1 MVLRDII
8 SITREFLSDA
18 SFKNHIQYKPCRIY
32 TSAKKTERVYGE
44 MYSSDWYWNQTENL
58 VREGK
63 RNATVLGMIVATNQT
78 TVLMICGG
86 QKVYPVYV
94 LFGNLDK
101 AWRRKPSKHGM
112 YLLGYLPIELF
123 EDIADNDERQQL
135 KMELVHRAMEKMFQP
150 LREALEEGVEMWC
163 PDGRLR
169 RIFPRIAAYTADW
182 PEQNL
187 QGCTSEGGCPIC
199 KTLNSERGSLDEESD
214 LRDREETLDAIRKY
228 MMDQN
233 ITRLKLLG
241 LKPTWP
247 WWGDIPG
254 LNLSACFTPDL
265 LHQAYQGV
273 FKSHIVRWM
282 KHIIGTHVLD
292 NRLSAMPQAE
302 GLTHFAKGITPVSQW
317 TGRQSKQLLAQFLP
331 AVIGG
336 LNPPELG
343 EMDDLKTFHE
353 LKELLVLKGF
363 YKSKRRFNQ
372 IPKLH
377 MLRHWVRSI
386 CELGTPDGYNTE
398 APEHLHIEYAKV
410 PWRASNKVKPLEQM
424 VIYIQRQDAIRMHQ
438 RYLEQ
443 YLGMDQGEGES
454 PDGSEYDKRRTEL
467 EQVEALAEHAFGTQ
481 SARFGS
487 TTSLGVEKT
496 CGQGNDNTN
505 GEDKLEQIV
514 YPRPLRYMAKQAT
527 KEKQTFQDL
536 IDKYKA
542 SNVISDVRNFLTRR
556 LGVPRHDSFVSQ
568 NNYVNV
574 WHKIY
579 LFHSPPSFA
588 PFDPVK
594 RDVVRASAPE
604 VSPSGRVRRAGV
616 WDVALYV
623 EKPNRLRL
631 HLGYRAGR
639 VRALFT
645 LPAHLRFYYSGELAY
660 LELFESFDV
669 SASPFT
675 KLYSTRPDFDSKG
688 LRQTLVIPV
697 TDIVFATHLVP
708 KFHTIENQLELNRYV
723 DLLDTRGN
731 FWLNHYYNHHFYQY
745 IQYWRRHRPRLQD
758 RLLANLQRSRFPRL
772 AGERESQEDSS
783 DSSVTSQRW
792 DPSASRQ
799 VRSQ

>member
-1 MVLRDII
+1 
-8 SITREFLSDA
+8 
-18 SFKNHIQYKPCRIY
+18 
-32 TSAKKTERVYGE
+32 
-44 MYSSDWYWNQTENL
+44 
-58 VREGK
+58 
-63 RNATVLGMIVATNQT
+63 
-78 TVLMICGG
+78 
-86 QKVYPVYV
+86 
-94 LFGNLDK
+94 
-101 AWRRKPSKHGM
+101 
-112 YLLGYLPIELF
+112 
-123 EDIADNDERQQL
+123 
-135 KMELVHRAMEKMFQP
+135 
-150 LREALEEGVEMWC
+150 
-163 PDGRLR
+163 
-169 RIFPRIAAYTADW
+169 
-182 PEQNL
+182 
-187 QGCTSEGGCPIC
+187 
-199 KTLNSERGSLDEESD
+199 
-214 LRDREETLDAIRKY
+214 
-228 MMDQN
+228 
-233 ITRLKLLG
+233 
-241 LKPTWP
+241 
-247 WWGDIPG
+247 
-254 LNLSACFTPDL
+254 
-265 LHQAYQGV
+265 
-273 FKSHIVRWM
+273 M

-292 NRLSAMPQAE
+292 NWLLAMPQAE

-317 TGRQSKQLLAQFLP
+317 TGQQSKQLLAQFLP

-343 EMDDLKTFHE
+343 EMFNGMGPWAMEDNLKTFHE

-377 MLRHWVRSI
+377 MLQHWVQSI
-386 CELGTPDGYNTE
+386 RKLGTPDGYNTE

-443 YLGMDQGEGES
+443 YLGMDQGEGKS
-454 PDGSEYDKRRTEL
+454 PDGSEYDKRQTEL

-505 GEDKLEQIV
+505 GRTSLNKLF
-514 YPRPLRYMAKQAT
+514 T
-527 KEKQTFQDL
+527 
-536 IDKYKA
+536 
-542 SNVISDVRNFLTRR
+542 
-556 LGVPRHDSFVSQ
+556 H
-568 NNYVNV
+568 
-574 WHKIY
+574 
-579 LFHSPPSFA
+579 
-588 PFDPVK
+588 

-623 EKPNRLRL
+623 EKPTACPTTTGSFSDTNEKHGIHR
-631 HLGYRAGR
+631 YRAGR

-799 VRSQ
+799 PEHQLDYERADKTARTFGLQ

>member
-1 MVLRDII
+1 
-8 SITREFLSDA
+8 
-18 SFKNHIQYKPCRIY
+18 
-32 TSAKKTERVYGE
+32 
-44 MYSSDWYWNQTENL
+44 
-58 VREGK
+58 
-63 RNATVLGMIVATNQT
+63 
-78 TVLMICGG
+78 
-86 QKVYPVYV
+86 
-94 LFGNLDK
+94 
-101 AWRRKPSKHGM
+101 
-112 YLLGYLPIELF
+112 
-123 EDIADNDERQQL
+123 
-135 KMELVHRAMEKMFQP
+135 
-150 LREALEEGVEMWC
+150 
-163 PDGRLR
+163 
-169 RIFPRIAAYTADW
+169 
-182 PEQNL
+182 
-187 QGCTSEGGCPIC
+187 
-199 KTLNSERGSLDEESD
+199 
-214 LRDREETLDAIRKY
+214 
-228 MMDQN
+228 
-233 ITRLKLLG
+233 
-241 LKPTWP
+241 
-247 WWGDIPG
+247 
-254 LNLSACFTPDL
+254 
-265 LHQAYQGV
+265 
-273 FKSHIVRWM
+273 
-282 KHIIGTHVLD
+282 
-292 NRLSAMPQAE
+292 MPQAE
-302 GLTHFAKGITPVSQW
+302 GLMHFAKGITPVSQW
-317 TGRQSKQLLAQFLP
+317 TGQQSKQLLAQFLP
-331 AVIGG
+331 AVIG
-336 LNPPELG
+336 EWDLG
-343 EMDDLKTFHE
+343 AMEDNLKTFHE

-372 IPKLH
+372 ILKLH
-377 MLRHWVRSI
+377 MLQHWVRSI
-386 CELGTPDGYNTE
+386 CKLGMPDSYNTE
-398 APEHLHIEYAKV
+398 APEHLHIDSVA
-410 PWRASNKVKPLEQM
+410 RIEQS
-424 VIYIQRQDAIRMHQ
+424 
-438 RYLEQ
+438 
-443 YLGMDQGEGES
+443 EGKS
-454 PDGSEYDKRRTEL
+454 PDGSKYNKRQTEL
-467 EQVEALAEHAFGTQ
+467 EQVEALAKHAFGTQ

-514 YPRPLRYMAKQAT
+514 YPRPLQYMAKQAT

-542 SNVISDVRNFLTRR
+542 SNVISDVRDFLTRR

-623 EKPNRLRL
+623 EKPNRLRN
-631 HLGYRAGR
+631 
-639 VRALFT
+639 
-645 LPAHLRFYYSGELAY
+645 GELAY

-708 KFHTIENQLELNRYV
+708 KFHTIENQLELNCYV